1 MGATP
6 AELGP
11 SRFRGDPLGVVA
23 GDDEHLG
30 GDVGARPKAADSC
43 GADAVVSSARTSSWA
58 VILSLSRTQHR
69 AIERSVWYRPR
80 RWWWSPDVGRTAVNQ
95 RHLRQG

>member
-58 VILSLSRTQHR
+58 VILSLSRTQPR
-69 AIERSVWYRPR
+69 AIERSVW
-80 RWWWSPDVGRTAVNQ
+80 
-95 RHLRQG
+95 